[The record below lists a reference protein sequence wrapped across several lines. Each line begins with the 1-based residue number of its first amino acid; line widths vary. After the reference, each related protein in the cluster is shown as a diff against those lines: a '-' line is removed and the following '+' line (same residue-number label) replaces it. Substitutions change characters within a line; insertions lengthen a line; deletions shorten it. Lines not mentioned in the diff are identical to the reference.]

1 MVRICRVA
9 LLVAMMASPV
19 RIRSSRGVT
28 AWTHTVI
35 PTRVLTLIGSSSSS
49 SMGRPGEEAMQAA
62 GYLSVGGAF
71 SPGGCRRRRSK
82 RGRNGDDGDI
92 TRCFSTLGSKRQN
105 SRPVGTDELTQ
116 TARDRAT
123 ALVEAY
129 IPTPATEG
137 DLRCIE
143 ERQLRHKAGASSRSL
158 GVSPNPC
165 RHGFPQAFAFDPC
178 GHKVSSGLFRLS
190 CPLLVQAI
198 DLLEDEGGIED
209 VNARLASEEGLRE
222 DFMAVNLAHGMLRR
236 RLVTPDKLGMVEE
249 TIGKEGAERFLDS
262 GITGVTPGKVR
273 DAKCLHA
280 HVADALMRG
289 RSANAIGRATLE
301 LLEARGVRTDG
312 GDRCSEQCNYRVEET
327 ADSWRYTPQK
337 NKQKLQM
344 KKVRRKHKKA
354 CITKKERERETK
366 DDAVVD
372 VDGGSGLPL
381 NGVTAAASSCKN
393 SSTGTNSARIRGDT
407 GVRHDTTDGTGK
419 PGDGGMEKGHGTMR
433 LEKDPVAMRWR

>member
-1 MVRICRVA
+1 MVRIRRVA
-9 LLVAMMASPV
+9 LLMAMMASP
-19 RIRSSRGVT
+19 IRTRSLRGVT
-28 AWTHTVI
+28 AWTHAVI
-35 PTRVLTLIGSSSSS
+35 PTRASTLVGSSSSSSSS
-49 SMGRPGEEAMQAA
+49 SMGRPGEEATHAA

-71 SPGGCRRRRSK
+71 SRGGWRRRRK
-82 RGRNGDDGDI
+82 RGRNGDDYDS

-116 TARDRAT
+116 AATDRAT
-123 ALVEAY
+123 ALVKAY
-129 IPTPATEG
+129 APTTATEG

-143 ERQLRHKAGASSRSL
+143 ERQLRHKAGASSRSM
-158 GVSPNPC
+158 GVSNPC

-236 RLVTPDKLGMVEE
+236 RLVTPDKMGLVEE
-249 TIGKEGAERFLDS
+249 TIGKEGAGRFLDS

-344 KKVRRKHKKA
+344 RKVRRKDMKA
-354 CITKKERERETK
+354 CITKKEREREKK

-372 VDGGSGLPL
+372 VDGGSGNPRG
-381 NGVTAAASSCKN
+381 GVTTAANSCEN
-393 SSTGTNSARIRGDT
+393 SSIGTDSIRIRGDT
-407 GVRHDTTDGTGK
+407 GVRLDTTDGTGE
-419 PGDGGMEKGHGTMR
+419 PGDGGTERGHGTMR
-433 LEKDPVAMRWR
+433 VEQDPVAMR

>member
-1 MVRICRVA
+1 MVWICRVA

-19 RIRSSRGVT
+19 RTRSLRRVT
-28 AWTHTVI
+28 AWTHAVI
-35 PTRVLTLIGSSSSS
+35 PTRVSTLIGSSSSS
-49 SMGRPGEEAMQAA
+49 MGRLGEEAMHAA
-62 GYLSVGGAF
+62 GYLPVGGAF
-71 SPGGCRRRRSK
+71 SRGVWRRRRSK
-82 RGRNGDDGDI
+82 RGRSGDDEDV

-129 IPTPATEG
+129 VPTPATEG

-143 ERQLRHKAGASSRSL
+143 ERQLRHKAGASSRSM

-209 VNARLASEEGLRE
+209 VNARLANEEGLRE

-337 NKQKLQM
+337 NKQKLQTR
-344 KKVRRKHKKA
+344 KVRRKDMKA

-372 VDGGSGLPL
+372 VDGGSDLPL
-381 NGVTAAASSCKN
+381 NGVTTAASSCKN
-393 SSTGTNSARIRGDT
+393 SSTGTKSIRIRGDT
-407 GVRHDTTDGTGK
+407 DVRHDTTDGTGE
-419 PGDGGMEKGHGTMR
+419 PGDGGMERGHGTMR
-433 LEKDPVAMRWR
+433 MEEDPVAMR